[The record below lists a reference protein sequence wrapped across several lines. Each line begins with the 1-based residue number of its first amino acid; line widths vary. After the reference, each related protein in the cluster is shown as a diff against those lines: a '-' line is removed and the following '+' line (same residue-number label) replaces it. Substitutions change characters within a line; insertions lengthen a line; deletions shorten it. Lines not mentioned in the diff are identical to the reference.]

1 MTGILRPFGNSQ
13 FVTPDVMLS
22 FEEWAPLVYGWD
34 GVLKRGYASASFPL
48 YLMLKPHADL
58 SAKMPDMLSHLKTYY
73 WPYKDDH
80 ARELTIIPLTE
91 VYLSNPLYASE
102 QIRIGSKTLINTFF
116 SVAMLILLFAVINYI
131 NLSTAQSE
139 SRAREMAV
147 RRLLGCSRKAL
158 FTRLIVESVLLCILS
173 LLIALLLAGI
183 AEPIFNRIL
192 QTHISVS
199 NLFSASN
206 LGIGV
211 VAIILLGLL
220 TGVIPA
226 SVITR
231 ARPIDVVRGSF
242 RHKTKMVYNK
252 ILIGFQYLITIVLL
266 GCTLT
271 MSRQI
276 DMMLHADLGF
286 DTANKLYLSI
296 PDLNPGQSAGL
307 KNQLLQ
313 IAGVENVALV
323 RGVPMLGSNNTSDTW
338 HDRPISTQR
347 FEGDSSYLKIMG
359 FRILRD
365 NRTDDRKAIWLNET
379 AMQAMELPDS
389 ASYCE
394 YFKCPIAG
402 IVQDFRYRDLTHPAE
417 PCIIEHMQ
425 DNYWPW
431 ACIIQLT
438 NLDSPVTLR
447 TIERVYRE
455 YTGGMPCE
463 YKTYDEV
470 MHQQYAAQ
478 QRMSDILFGFTLV
491 AILISAL
498 GILAMATY
506 FIRQR
511 SMEIAVRKVFGS
523 TNREVLQR
531 LVLHFVR
538 YVLAAFVIAVPVI
551 WYLMHD
557 WLSQYVLRIPFS
569 WTIFALAG
577 LTALAIAVATVFG
590 QSWRAANSNPVD
602 AMTYVAQKVSGLP
615 TERVIGS
622 GTILDTAR
630 LRYMMSEY
638 LDVSTSNIHAY
649 IMGEHGDSSFVPWT
663 NAYVGCKNL
672 LDLLDE
678 KGRDLSDLHD
688 IYTNVQQAGY
698 EIVKRKRSTYYGI
711 GLSLN
716 RLVHAILDDENVIL
730 TVSAYQ
736 NNEYGQEGLYIG
748 VPAVVNRQG
757 IREIVK
763 LDLNE
768 VDQAKFNQS
777 CETIRDIN
785 TDAVDPLL

>member
-1 MTGILRPFGNSQ
+1 MKTIFDFRAFLNFLGRNKLYTAINIFGFSISLMFVILLVTYTRQEYAVDQFHSNKERIFRLCDETDACFAPLIGRDLKARCPEIETYVRLFETDEVATAGERHLKAKILLSDPDFFRMFSFRLAEGDTAQVLRSKNGALLSESFARNLFPEGDYLDKTVTIKGESVPVTGILRPFGNSQ

-231 ARPIDVVRGSF
+231 TRPIDVVRGSF

-338 HDRPISTQR
+338 HDQPISIQR
-347 FEGDSSYLKIMG
+347 FEGDSPYLKIMG

-478 QRMSDILFGFTLV
+478 QRMSDILFDFTLV

-557 WLSQYVLRIPFS
+557 WLSQYVLRIPLS

-602 AMTYVAQKVSGLP
+602 A
-615 TERVIGS
+615 I
-622 GTILDTAR
+622 
-630 LRYMMSEY
+630 
-638 LDVSTSNIHAY
+638 
-649 IMGEHGDSSFVPWT
+649 
-663 NAYVGCKNL
+663 
-672 LDLLDE
+672 
-678 KGRDLSDLHD
+678 
-688 IYTNVQQAGY
+688 
-698 EIVKRKRSTYYGI
+698 KR
-711 GLSLN
+711 
-716 RLVHAILDDENVIL
+716 
-730 TVSAYQ
+730 
-736 NNEYGQEGLYIG
+736 
-748 VPAVVNRQG
+748 
-757 IREIVK
+757 
-763 LDLNE
+763 
-768 VDQAKFNQS
+768 
-777 CETIRDIN
+777 
-785 TDAVDPLL
+785 

>member
-1 MTGILRPFGNSQ
+1 MKTIFDFRAFLNFLGRNKLYTAINIFGFSISLMFVILLVTYTRQEYAVDQFHSNKERIFRLCNETDACFAPLIGRDLKARYPEIETYVRLFETDEVATAGERHLKAKILLSDPDFFRMFSFRLAEGDTAQVLRSKNGALLSESFARNLFPEGNYLDKTVTIKGESVPVTGILRLFGNSQ

-242 RHKTKMVYNK
+242 RHKNKMVYNK

-276 DMMLHADLGF
+276 NMMLHADLGF

-323 RGVPMLGSNNTSDTW
+323 RGVPMLGFNNTSDTW
-338 HDRPISTQR
+338 HDRPISIQR
-347 FEGDSSYLKIMG
+347 FEGDSSYLKIIG

-557 WLSQYVLRIPFS
+557 WLSQYVLRIPLS

-602 AMTYVAQKVSGLP
+602 A
-615 TERVIGS
+615 I
-622 GTILDTAR
+622 
-630 LRYMMSEY
+630 
-638 LDVSTSNIHAY
+638 
-649 IMGEHGDSSFVPWT
+649 
-663 NAYVGCKNL
+663 
-672 LDLLDE
+672 
-678 KGRDLSDLHD
+678 
-688 IYTNVQQAGY
+688 
-698 EIVKRKRSTYYGI
+698 KR
-711 GLSLN
+711 
-716 RLVHAILDDENVIL
+716 
-730 TVSAYQ
+730 
-736 NNEYGQEGLYIG
+736 
-748 VPAVVNRQG
+748 
-757 IREIVK
+757 
-763 LDLNE
+763 
-768 VDQAKFNQS
+768 
-777 CETIRDIN
+777 
-785 TDAVDPLL
+785 

>member
-1 MTGILRPFGNSQ
+1 MKTIFDFRAFLNFLGRNKLYTAINIFGFSISLMFVILLVTYTRQEYAVDQFHSNKERIFRLCDETDACFAPLIGRDLKARYPEIETYVRLFETDEVATTGERHLKAKILLSDPDFFRMFSFRLAEGDTAQVLRSKNGALLSESFARNLFPEGDYLDKTVTIKGESVPVTGILRPFGNSQ

-338 HDRPISTQR
+338 HDQPISIQR

-365 NRTDDRKAIWLNET
+365 NRTDDRTAIWLNET

-557 WLSQYVLRIPFS
+557 WLSQYVLRIPLS

-602 AMTYVAQKVSGLP
+602 A
-615 TERVIGS
+615 I
-622 GTILDTAR
+622 
-630 LRYMMSEY
+630 
-638 LDVSTSNIHAY
+638 
-649 IMGEHGDSSFVPWT
+649 
-663 NAYVGCKNL
+663 
-672 LDLLDE
+672 
-678 KGRDLSDLHD
+678 
-688 IYTNVQQAGY
+688 
-698 EIVKRKRSTYYGI
+698 KR
-711 GLSLN
+711 
-716 RLVHAILDDENVIL
+716 
-730 TVSAYQ
+730 
-736 NNEYGQEGLYIG
+736 
-748 VPAVVNRQG
+748 
-757 IREIVK
+757 
-763 LDLNE
+763 
-768 VDQAKFNQS
+768 
-777 CETIRDIN
+777 
-785 TDAVDPLL
+785 

>member
-1 MTGILRPFGNSQ
+1 MKTIFDFRAFLNFLGRNKLYTAINIFGFSISLMFVILLVTYTRQEYAVDQFHSNKERIFRLCDETDACFAPLIGRDLKDRYPEIETYVRLFATDEVATAGERHFKAKMLLSDPDFFRMFSFQLVEGDTAQVLRSKNGVLLSESFARKLFSEGNYLNKTVTIKGESVPVTGILRPFGNSQ
-13 FVTPDVMLS
+13 FLTPDVMLS
-22 FEEWAPLVYGWD
+22 FEGWLPQIIGWD
-34 GVLKRGYASASFPL
+34 GVLKQGYSSASFPL

-73 WPYKDDH
+73 WPYKNDH

-102 QIRIGSKTLINTFF
+102 LTRTGNKTLINTFF
-116 SVAMLILLFAVINYI
+116 TVAMLILLFAVINYI

-147 RRLLGCSRKAL
+147 RRLLGCPRKAL

-173 LLIALLLAGI
+173 LLIALLLART
-183 AEPIFNRIL
+183 AEPVFNRIL
-192 QTHISVS
+192 QTDISVS
-199 NLFSASN
+199 DLFSVSS
-206 LGIGV
+206 LGIGAGIV
-211 VAIILLGLL
+211 ILLGFL

-231 ARPIDVVRGSF
+231 VRPIDVVRGSF
-242 RHKTKMVYNK
+242 RHKTKMIYNK
-252 ILIGFQYLITIVLL
+252 ILIGFQYLITIILL
-266 GCTLT
+266 GCTLA

-307 KNQLLQ
+307 KNRLVQ
-313 IAGVENVALV
+313 IAGVEDVALA
-323 RGVPMLGSNNTSDTW
+323 RGIPMFGYNNTSGSW
-338 HDRPISTQR
+338 HDRPISIQI
-347 FEGDSSYLKIMG
+347 FGGDSSYLKIMG

-557 WLSQYVLRIPFS
+557 WLSQYVQRIPLS

-602 AMTYVAQKVSGLP
+602 A
-615 TERVIGS
+615 I
-622 GTILDTAR
+622 
-630 LRYMMSEY
+630 
-638 LDVSTSNIHAY
+638 
-649 IMGEHGDSSFVPWT
+649 
-663 NAYVGCKNL
+663 
-672 LDLLDE
+672 
-678 KGRDLSDLHD
+678 
-688 IYTNVQQAGY
+688 
-698 EIVKRKRSTYYGI
+698 KR
-711 GLSLN
+711 
-716 RLVHAILDDENVIL
+716 
-730 TVSAYQ
+730 
-736 NNEYGQEGLYIG
+736 
-748 VPAVVNRQG
+748 
-757 IREIVK
+757 
-763 LDLNE
+763 
-768 VDQAKFNQS
+768 
-777 CETIRDIN
+777 
-785 TDAVDPLL
+785 

>member
-1 MTGILRPFGNSQ
+1 MKTIFDFRAFLNFLGRNKLYTAINIFGFSISLMFVILLVTYTRQEYAVDQFHSNKERIFRLCDETDACFAPLIGRDLKARCPEIETYVRLFETDEVATTGERHLKAKILLSDPDFFRMFSFRLAEGDTAQVLRSKNGALLSESFARNLFPEGDYLDKTVTIKGESVPVTGILRPFGNSQ

-338 HDRPISTQR
+338 HDQPISIQR

-557 WLSQYVLRIPFS
+557 WLSQYVLRIPLS

-602 AMTYVAQKVSGLP
+602 A
-615 TERVIGS
+615 I
-622 GTILDTAR
+622 
-630 LRYMMSEY
+630 
-638 LDVSTSNIHAY
+638 
-649 IMGEHGDSSFVPWT
+649 
-663 NAYVGCKNL
+663 
-672 LDLLDE
+672 
-678 KGRDLSDLHD
+678 
-688 IYTNVQQAGY
+688 
-698 EIVKRKRSTYYGI
+698 KR
-711 GLSLN
+711 
-716 RLVHAILDDENVIL
+716 
-730 TVSAYQ
+730 
-736 NNEYGQEGLYIG
+736 
-748 VPAVVNRQG
+748 
-757 IREIVK
+757 
-763 LDLNE
+763 
-768 VDQAKFNQS
+768 
-777 CETIRDIN
+777 
-785 TDAVDPLL
+785 

>member
-1 MTGILRPFGNSQ
+1 MKTIFDFRAFLNFLGRNKLYTAINIFGFSVSLMFVILLVTYTRQEYAVDQFHSNKERIFRLCNESGSCFAPLIGRDLKARYPEIETYVRLFETDEVATAGERHLKAKILLSDPDFFRMFSFRLAEGDTAQVLRSKNGALLSESFARNLFPEGNYLDKTVTIKGESVPVTGILRPFGNSQ

-183 AEPIFNRIL
+183 AEPVFNRIL

-252 ILIGFQYLITIVLL
+252 LLIGFQYLITIVLL

-276 DMMLHADLGF
+276 NMMQHADLGF

-296 PDLNPGQSAGL
+296 PDLNPSQSAGL

-323 RGVPMLGSNNTSDTW
+323 RGVPMLGFNNTSDTW
-338 HDRPISTQR
+338 HDRPISIQR

-359 FRILRD
+359 FHILRD

-557 WLSQYVLRIPFS
+557 WLSQYVLRIPLS

-590 QSWRAANSNPVD
+590 QS
-602 AMTYVAQKVSGLP
+602 
-615 TERVIGS
+615 
-622 GTILDTAR
+622 
-630 LRYMMSEY
+630 
-638 LDVSTSNIHAY
+638 
-649 IMGEHGDSSFVPWT
+649 
-663 NAYVGCKNL
+663 
-672 LDLLDE
+672 
-678 KGRDLSDLHD
+678 
-688 IYTNVQQAGY
+688 
-698 EIVKRKRSTYYGI
+698 
-711 GLSLN
+711 
-716 RLVHAILDDENVIL
+716 
-730 TVSAYQ
+730 
-736 NNEYGQEGLYIG
+736 
-748 VPAVVNRQG
+748 
-757 IREIVK
+757 
-763 LDLNE
+763 
-768 VDQAKFNQS
+768 
-777 CETIRDIN
+777 
-785 TDAVDPLL
+785 

>member
-1 MTGILRPFGNSQ
+1 MKTIFDFRAFLNFLGRNKLYTAINIFGFSISLMFVILLVTYTRQEYAVDQFHSNKERIFRLCNETDACFAPLIGRDLKARYPEIETYVRLFETDEVATAGERHLKAKILLSDPDFFRMFSFRLAEGDTAQVLRSKNGALLSESFARNLFPEGNYLDKTVTIKGESVPVTGILRPFGNSQ

-34 GVLKRGYASASFPL
+34 SVLKRGYASASFPL

-116 SVAMLILLFAVINYI
+116 SVAILILLFAVINYI
-131 NLSTAQSE
+131 NLSTAQFE

-183 AEPIFNRIL
+183 AEPVFNRIL

-252 ILIGFQYLITIVLL
+252 LLIGFQYLITIVLL

-276 DMMLHADLGF
+276 NMMQHADLGF

-296 PDLNPGQSAGL
+296 PDLNPSQSAGL

-323 RGVPMLGSNNTSDTW
+323 RGVPMLGFNNTSDTW
-338 HDRPISTQR
+338 HDRPISIQR

-359 FRILRD
+359 FHILRD

-447 TIERVYRE
+447 TIERVYRGH
-455 YTGGMPCE
+455 TGGMPCE

-557 WLSQYVLRIPFS
+557 WLSQYVLRIPLS

-590 QSWRAANSNPVD
+590 QSWRATNSNPVD
-602 AMTYVAQKVSGLP
+602 A
-615 TERVIGS
+615 I
-622 GTILDTAR
+622 
-630 LRYMMSEY
+630 
-638 LDVSTSNIHAY
+638 
-649 IMGEHGDSSFVPWT
+649 
-663 NAYVGCKNL
+663 
-672 LDLLDE
+672 
-678 KGRDLSDLHD
+678 
-688 IYTNVQQAGY
+688 
-698 EIVKRKRSTYYGI
+698 KR
-711 GLSLN
+711 
-716 RLVHAILDDENVIL
+716 
-730 TVSAYQ
+730 
-736 NNEYGQEGLYIG
+736 
-748 VPAVVNRQG
+748 
-757 IREIVK
+757 
-763 LDLNE
+763 
-768 VDQAKFNQS
+768 
-777 CETIRDIN
+777 
-785 TDAVDPLL
+785 

>member
-1 MTGILRPFGNSQ
+1 MKTIFDFRAFLNFLGRNKLYTAINIFGFSISLMFVILLVTYTRQEYAVDQFHSNKERIFRLCDETDACFAPLIGRDLKARYPEIETYVRLFETDEVATTGERHLKAKILLSDPDFFRMFSFRLAEGDTAQVLRSKNGALLSESFARNLFPEGDYLDKTVTIKGESVPVTGILRPFGNSQ

-296 PDLNPGQSAGL
+296 QNMNGYQASGL
-307 KNQLLQ
+307 KNRLLQ
-313 IAGVENVALV
+313 IAGVENISRV
-323 RGVPMLGSNNTSDTW
+323 RGVPMFANNNSSGVW
-338 HDRPISTQR
+338 HNKPIHLEI
-347 FEGDSSYLKIMG
+347 FEGDSTYVGLMG
-359 FRILRD
+359 FRKIQD
-365 NRTDDRKAIWLNET
+365 NRNFAQNAIWLNRT
-379 AMQAMELPDS
+379 AMRELELPDN

-394 YFKCPIAG
+394 YLKSPIAG
-402 IVQDFRYRDLTHPAE
+402 VIYDFLYQDLTHHPQ
-417 PCIIEHMQ
+417 PCVIKPLPEKE
-425 DNYWPW
+425 WCW
-431 ACIIQLT
+431 AFVIQLT
-438 NLDSPVTLR
+438 DEYSITTLQK
-447 TIERVYRE
+447 IKQAYNE
-455 YTGGMPCE
+455 YTGGMPID
-463 YKTYDEV
+463 YKTFDDV

-557 WLSQYVLRIPFS
+557 WLSQYVLRIPLS

-602 AMTYVAQKVSGLP
+602 A
-615 TERVIGS
+615 I
-622 GTILDTAR
+622 
-630 LRYMMSEY
+630 
-638 LDVSTSNIHAY
+638 
-649 IMGEHGDSSFVPWT
+649 
-663 NAYVGCKNL
+663 
-672 LDLLDE
+672 
-678 KGRDLSDLHD
+678 
-688 IYTNVQQAGY
+688 
-698 EIVKRKRSTYYGI
+698 KR
-711 GLSLN
+711 
-716 RLVHAILDDENVIL
+716 
-730 TVSAYQ
+730 
-736 NNEYGQEGLYIG
+736 
-748 VPAVVNRQG
+748 
-757 IREIVK
+757 
-763 LDLNE
+763 
-768 VDQAKFNQS
+768 
-777 CETIRDIN
+777 
-785 TDAVDPLL
+785 

>member
-1 MTGILRPFGNSQ
+1 MKTIFDFRAFLNFLGRNKLYTAINIFGFSISLMFVILLVTYTRQEYAVDQFHSNKERIFRLCDETDACFAPLIGRDLKARYPEIETYIRLFETDEVATAGERHLKAKILLSDPDFFRMFSFRLAEGDTAQVLRPKNGALLSESFARNLFPEGDYLDKTVTIKGESVPVTGILRPFGNSQ

-116 SVAMLILLFAVINYI
+116 NVAMLILLFAVINYI

-276 DMMLHADLGF
+276 NMMLHADLGF

-296 PDLNPGQSAGL
+296 PDLNPSQSAGL

-323 RGVPMLGSNNTSDTW
+323 RGVPMFGYNNTSGSW
-338 HDRPISTQR
+338 HDRPISIQI
-347 FEGDSSYLKIMG
+347 FGGDSSYLKIMG

-557 WLSQYVLRIPFS
+557 WRSQYVLRIALS

-602 AMTYVAQKVSGLP
+602 A
-615 TERVIGS
+615 I
-622 GTILDTAR
+622 
-630 LRYMMSEY
+630 
-638 LDVSTSNIHAY
+638 
-649 IMGEHGDSSFVPWT
+649 
-663 NAYVGCKNL
+663 
-672 LDLLDE
+672 
-678 KGRDLSDLHD
+678 
-688 IYTNVQQAGY
+688 
-698 EIVKRKRSTYYGI
+698 KR
-711 GLSLN
+711 
-716 RLVHAILDDENVIL
+716 
-730 TVSAYQ
+730 
-736 NNEYGQEGLYIG
+736 
-748 VPAVVNRQG
+748 
-757 IREIVK
+757 
-763 LDLNE
+763 
-768 VDQAKFNQS
+768 
-777 CETIRDIN
+777 
-785 TDAVDPLL
+785 

>member
-1 MTGILRPFGNSQ
+1 
-13 FVTPDVMLS
+13 
-22 FEEWAPLVYGWD
+22 
-34 GVLKRGYASASFPL
+34 
-48 YLMLKPHADL
+48 
-58 SAKMPDMLSHLKTYY
+58 
-73 WPYKDDH
+73 
-80 ARELTIIPLTE
+80 
-91 VYLSNPLYASE
+91 
-102 QIRIGSKTLINTFF
+102 
-116 SVAMLILLFAVINYI
+116 MLILLFAVINYI

-192 QTHISVS
+192 QTHIWVS

-557 WLSQYVLRIPFS
+557 WLSQYVLRIPLS

-602 AMTYVAQKVSGLP
+602 A
-615 TERVIGS
+615 I
-622 GTILDTAR
+622 
-630 LRYMMSEY
+630 
-638 LDVSTSNIHAY
+638 
-649 IMGEHGDSSFVPWT
+649 
-663 NAYVGCKNL
+663 
-672 LDLLDE
+672 
-678 KGRDLSDLHD
+678 
-688 IYTNVQQAGY
+688 
-698 EIVKRKRSTYYGI
+698 KR
-711 GLSLN
+711 
-716 RLVHAILDDENVIL
+716 
-730 TVSAYQ
+730 
-736 NNEYGQEGLYIG
+736 
-748 VPAVVNRQG
+748 
-757 IREIVK
+757 
-763 LDLNE
+763 
-768 VDQAKFNQS
+768 
-777 CETIRDIN
+777 
-785 TDAVDPLL
+785 

>member
-1 MTGILRPFGNSQ
+1 MKTIFDFRAFLNFLGRNKLYTAINIFGFSISLMFVILLVTYTRQEYAVDQFHSNKERIFRLCNETDACFAPLIGRDLKARYPEIETYVRLFETDEVATAGERHLKAKILLSDPDFFRMFSFRLAEGDTAQVLRSKNGALLSESFARNLFPEGNYLDKTVTIKGESVPVTGILRPFGNSQ

-276 DMMLHADLGF
+276 NMMLHADLGF
-286 DTANKLYLSI
+286 DTANKLYLSM

-307 KNQLLQ
+307 KNRLVQ
-313 IAGVENVALV
+313 IAGVEDVALA
-323 RGVPMLGSNNTSDTW
+323 RGVPMFGFNNTSDTW
-338 HDRPISTQR
+338 HDRPISIQR

-557 WLSQYVLRIPFS
+557 WLSQYVLRIPLS

-602 AMTYVAQKVSGLP
+602 A
-615 TERVIGS
+615 I
-622 GTILDTAR
+622 
-630 LRYMMSEY
+630 
-638 LDVSTSNIHAY
+638 
-649 IMGEHGDSSFVPWT
+649 
-663 NAYVGCKNL
+663 
-672 LDLLDE
+672 
-678 KGRDLSDLHD
+678 
-688 IYTNVQQAGY
+688 
-698 EIVKRKRSTYYGI
+698 KR
-711 GLSLN
+711 
-716 RLVHAILDDENVIL
+716 
-730 TVSAYQ
+730 
-736 NNEYGQEGLYIG
+736 
-748 VPAVVNRQG
+748 
-757 IREIVK
+757 
-763 LDLNE
+763 
-768 VDQAKFNQS
+768 
-777 CETIRDIN
+777 
-785 TDAVDPLL
+785 

>member
-1 MTGILRPFGNSQ
+1 MKTIFDFRAFLNFLGRNKLYTAINIFGFSVSLMFVILLVTYTRQEYAVDQFHSNKERIFRLCDETDACFAPLIGRDLKARYPEIETYVRLFETDEVATTGERHLKAKILLSDPDFFRMFSFRLAEGDTAQVLRSKNGALLSESFARNLFPEGDYLDKTVTIKGESVPVTGILRPFGNSQ
-13 FVTPDVMLS
+13 FVTPDVILS

-557 WLSQYVLRIPFS
+557 WLSQYVLRIPLS

-602 AMTYVAQKVSGLP
+602 A
-615 TERVIGS
+615 I
-622 GTILDTAR
+622 
-630 LRYMMSEY
+630 
-638 LDVSTSNIHAY
+638 
-649 IMGEHGDSSFVPWT
+649 
-663 NAYVGCKNL
+663 
-672 LDLLDE
+672 
-678 KGRDLSDLHD
+678 
-688 IYTNVQQAGY
+688 
-698 EIVKRKRSTYYGI
+698 KR
-711 GLSLN
+711 
-716 RLVHAILDDENVIL
+716 
-730 TVSAYQ
+730 
-736 NNEYGQEGLYIG
+736 
-748 VPAVVNRQG
+748 
-757 IREIVK
+757 
-763 LDLNE
+763 
-768 VDQAKFNQS
+768 
-777 CETIRDIN
+777 
-785 TDAVDPLL
+785 

>member
-1 MTGILRPFGNSQ
+1 MKTIFDFRAFLNFLGRNKLYTAINIFGFSVSLMFVILLVTYTRQEYAVDQFHSNKERIFRLCDETDACFAPLIGRDLKARCPEIETYVRLFETDEVATAGERHLKAKILLSDPDFFRMFSFRLAEGDTAQVLRSKNGALLSESFARNLFPEGDYLDKTVTIKGESVPVTGILRPFGNSQ

-48 YLMLKPHADL
+48 YLMLKPHTDL

-338 HDRPISTQR
+338 HDRPISIQR

-557 WLSQYVLRIPFS
+557 WLSQYVLRIPLS

-602 AMTYVAQKVSGLP
+602 A
-615 TERVIGS
+615 I
-622 GTILDTAR
+622 
-630 LRYMMSEY
+630 
-638 LDVSTSNIHAY
+638 
-649 IMGEHGDSSFVPWT
+649 
-663 NAYVGCKNL
+663 
-672 LDLLDE
+672 
-678 KGRDLSDLHD
+678 
-688 IYTNVQQAGY
+688 
-698 EIVKRKRSTYYGI
+698 KR
-711 GLSLN
+711 
-716 RLVHAILDDENVIL
+716 
-730 TVSAYQ
+730 
-736 NNEYGQEGLYIG
+736 
-748 VPAVVNRQG
+748 
-757 IREIVK
+757 
-763 LDLNE
+763 
-768 VDQAKFNQS
+768 
-777 CETIRDIN
+777 
-785 TDAVDPLL
+785 

>member
-1 MTGILRPFGNSQ
+1 MKAIFDFRAFLNFLGRNKLYTAINIFGFSISLMFVILLVTYTRQEYAVDQFHSNKERIFRLCDETDACFAPLIGRDLKARYPEIETYVRLFETDEVATAGERHLKAKILLSDPDFFRMFSFRLAEGDTAQVLRSKNGALLSESFARNLFPEGDYLDKTVTIKGESVPVTGILRPFGNSQ

-338 HDRPISTQR
+338 HDQPISIQR

-557 WLSQYVLRIPFS
+557 WLSQYVLRIPLS

-602 AMTYVAQKVSGLP
+602 A
-615 TERVIGS
+615 I
-622 GTILDTAR
+622 
-630 LRYMMSEY
+630 
-638 LDVSTSNIHAY
+638 
-649 IMGEHGDSSFVPWT
+649 
-663 NAYVGCKNL
+663 
-672 LDLLDE
+672 
-678 KGRDLSDLHD
+678 
-688 IYTNVQQAGY
+688 
-698 EIVKRKRSTYYGI
+698 KR
-711 GLSLN
+711 
-716 RLVHAILDDENVIL
+716 
-730 TVSAYQ
+730 
-736 NNEYGQEGLYIG
+736 
-748 VPAVVNRQG
+748 
-757 IREIVK
+757 
-763 LDLNE
+763 
-768 VDQAKFNQS
+768 
-777 CETIRDIN
+777 
-785 TDAVDPLL
+785 

>member
-1 MTGILRPFGNSQ
+1 MKTIFDFRAFLNFLGRNKLYTAINIFGFSISLMFVILLVTYTRQEYAVDQFHSNKERIFRLCDETDACFAPLIGRDLKARYPEIETYVRLFETDEVATTGERHLKAKILLSDPDFFRMFSFRLAEGDTAQVLRSKNGALLSESFARNLFPEGDYLDKTVTIKGESVPVTGILRPFGNSQ

-183 AEPIFNRIL
+183 AEPVFNRIL

-276 DMMLHADLGF
+276 NMMQHADLGF

-296 PDLNPGQSAGL
+296 PDLNPSQSAGL

-323 RGVPMLGSNNTSDTW
+323 RGVPMLGFNNTSDTW
-338 HDRPISTQR
+338 HDRPISIQR

-359 FRILRD
+359 FHILRD

-557 WLSQYVLRIPFS
+557 WLSQYVLRIPLS

-602 AMTYVAQKVSGLP
+602 A
-615 TERVIGS
+615 I
-622 GTILDTAR
+622 
-630 LRYMMSEY
+630 
-638 LDVSTSNIHAY
+638 
-649 IMGEHGDSSFVPWT
+649 
-663 NAYVGCKNL
+663 
-672 LDLLDE
+672 
-678 KGRDLSDLHD
+678 
-688 IYTNVQQAGY
+688 
-698 EIVKRKRSTYYGI
+698 KR
-711 GLSLN
+711 
-716 RLVHAILDDENVIL
+716 
-730 TVSAYQ
+730 
-736 NNEYGQEGLYIG
+736 
-748 VPAVVNRQG
+748 
-757 IREIVK
+757 
-763 LDLNE
+763 
-768 VDQAKFNQS
+768 
-777 CETIRDIN
+777 
-785 TDAVDPLL
+785 

>member
-1 MTGILRPFGNSQ
+1 MKTIFDFRAFLNFLGRNKLYTAINIFGFSISLMFVILLVTYTRQEYAVDQFHSNKERIFRLCDETDACFAPLIGRDLKARYPEIETYVRLFETDEVATTGERHLKAKILLSDPDFFRMFSFRLAEGDTAQVLRSKNGALLSESFARNLFPEGDYLDKTVTIKGESVPVTGILRPFGNSQ

-394 YFKCPIAG
+394 YFKCPIAE

-602 AMTYVAQKVSGLP
+602 A
-615 TERVIGS
+615 I
-622 GTILDTAR
+622 
-630 LRYMMSEY
+630 
-638 LDVSTSNIHAY
+638 
-649 IMGEHGDSSFVPWT
+649 
-663 NAYVGCKNL
+663 
-672 LDLLDE
+672 
-678 KGRDLSDLHD
+678 
-688 IYTNVQQAGY
+688 
-698 EIVKRKRSTYYGI
+698 KR
-711 GLSLN
+711 
-716 RLVHAILDDENVIL
+716 
-730 TVSAYQ
+730 
-736 NNEYGQEGLYIG
+736 
-748 VPAVVNRQG
+748 
-757 IREIVK
+757 
-763 LDLNE
+763 
-768 VDQAKFNQS
+768 
-777 CETIRDIN
+777 
-785 TDAVDPLL
+785 

>member
-1 MTGILRPFGNSQ
+1 MKTIFDFRAFLNFLDRNKLYTAINIFGFSVSLMFVILLVTYTRQEYAVDQFHSNKERIFRLCNETDACFAPLIGRDLKARYPEIETYVRLFETDEVATTGERHLKAKILLSDPDFFRMFSFRLAEGDTAQVLRSKNGALLSESFARNLFPEGDYLDKTVTIKGESVPVTGILRPFGNSQ

-22 FEEWAPLVYGWD
+22 FEGWLPQIIGWD
-34 GVLKRGYASASFPL
+34 GVLKQGYSSASFPL

-73 WPYKDDH
+73 WPYKNDH
-80 ARELTIIPLTE
+80 VRELTIKPLTE
-91 VYLSNPLYASE
+91 VYLSDPRYAGE
-102 QIRIGSKTLINTFF
+102 LTRTGNKTLINTFF
-116 SVAMLILLFAVINYI
+116 TVAMLILLFAVINYI

-147 RRLLGCSRKAL
+147 RRLLGCPRKAL

-173 LLIALLLAGI
+173 LLIALLLART
-183 AEPIFNRIL
+183 AEPVFNRIL
-192 QTHISVS
+192 QTDISVS
-199 NLFSASN
+199 DLFSVSS
-206 LGIGV
+206 LGIGAGIV
-211 VAIILLGLL
+211 ILLGFL

-231 ARPIDVVRGSF
+231 VRPIDVVRGSF
-242 RHKTKMVYNK
+242 RHKTKMIYNK
-252 ILIGFQYLITIVLL
+252 ILIGFQYLITIILL
-266 GCTLT
+266 GCTLA

-323 RGVPMLGSNNTSDTW
+323 RGVPMLGFNNTSDTW
-338 HDRPISTQR
+338 HDRPISIQR
-347 FEGDSSYLKIMG
+347 FEGDSSYLKIIG

-557 WLSQYVLRIPFS
+557 WLSQYVLRIPLS

-602 AMTYVAQKVSGLP
+602 A
-615 TERVIGS
+615 I
-622 GTILDTAR
+622 
-630 LRYMMSEY
+630 
-638 LDVSTSNIHAY
+638 
-649 IMGEHGDSSFVPWT
+649 
-663 NAYVGCKNL
+663 
-672 LDLLDE
+672 
-678 KGRDLSDLHD
+678 
-688 IYTNVQQAGY
+688 
-698 EIVKRKRSTYYGI
+698 KR
-711 GLSLN
+711 
-716 RLVHAILDDENVIL
+716 
-730 TVSAYQ
+730 
-736 NNEYGQEGLYIG
+736 
-748 VPAVVNRQG
+748 
-757 IREIVK
+757 
-763 LDLNE
+763 
-768 VDQAKFNQS
+768 
-777 CETIRDIN
+777 
-785 TDAVDPLL
+785 

>member
-1 MTGILRPFGNSQ
+1 MKTIFDFRAFLNFLGRNKLYTAINIFGFSISLMFVILLVTYTRQEYAVDQFHSNKERIFRLCDETDACFAPLIGRDLKARYPEIETYVRLFETDEVATAGERHLKAKILLSDPDFFRMFSFRLAEGDTAQVLRSKNGALLSESFARNLFPEGDYLDKTVTIKGESVPVTGILRPFGNSQ

-22 FEEWAPLVYGWD
+22 FEEWTPLVYGWD
-34 GVLKRGYASASFPL
+34 GVLKRGYASTSFPL

-58 SAKMPDMLSHLKTYY
+58 SAKVPDMLSHLKTYY

-80 ARELTIIPLTE
+80 TRELTIKPLAE

-102 QIRIGSKTLINTFF
+102 LIRIGSKTLINTFF

-338 HDRPISTQR
+338 HDRPISIQR

-557 WLSQYVLRIPFS
+557 WLSQYVLRIPLS

-602 AMTYVAQKVSGLP
+602 A
-615 TERVIGS
+615 I
-622 GTILDTAR
+622 
-630 LRYMMSEY
+630 
-638 LDVSTSNIHAY
+638 
-649 IMGEHGDSSFVPWT
+649 
-663 NAYVGCKNL
+663 
-672 LDLLDE
+672 
-678 KGRDLSDLHD
+678 
-688 IYTNVQQAGY
+688 
-698 EIVKRKRSTYYGI
+698 KR
-711 GLSLN
+711 
-716 RLVHAILDDENVIL
+716 
-730 TVSAYQ
+730 
-736 NNEYGQEGLYIG
+736 
-748 VPAVVNRQG
+748 
-757 IREIVK
+757 
-763 LDLNE
+763 
-768 VDQAKFNQS
+768 
-777 CETIRDIN
+777 
-785 TDAVDPLL
+785 

>member
-1 MTGILRPFGNSQ
+1 MKTIFDFRAFLNFLGRNKLYTAINIFGFSISLMFVILLVTYTRQEYAVDQFHSNKERIFRLCDETDACFAPLIGRDLKARCPEIETYVRLFETDEVATAGERHLKAKILLSDPDFFRMFSFRLAEGDTAQVLRSKNGALLSESFARNLFPEGDYLDKTVTIKGESVPVTGILRPFGNSQ

-48 YLMLKPHADL
+48 YLMLKPHTDL

-313 IAGVENVALV
+313 SAGVENVALV

-338 HDRPISTQR
+338 HDRPISIQR

-557 WLSQYVLRIPFS
+557 WLSQYVLRIPLS

-602 AMTYVAQKVSGLP
+602 A
-615 TERVIGS
+615 I
-622 GTILDTAR
+622 
-630 LRYMMSEY
+630 
-638 LDVSTSNIHAY
+638 
-649 IMGEHGDSSFVPWT
+649 
-663 NAYVGCKNL
+663 
-672 LDLLDE
+672 
-678 KGRDLSDLHD
+678 
-688 IYTNVQQAGY
+688 
-698 EIVKRKRSTYYGI
+698 KR
-711 GLSLN
+711 
-716 RLVHAILDDENVIL
+716 
-730 TVSAYQ
+730 
-736 NNEYGQEGLYIG
+736 
-748 VPAVVNRQG
+748 
-757 IREIVK
+757 
-763 LDLNE
+763 
-768 VDQAKFNQS
+768 
-777 CETIRDIN
+777 
-785 TDAVDPLL
+785 